1 LAGDGNAAR
10 RIGLFAPSG
19 TALAFDH
26 RMQATHRKHGIR
38 RRAQRGFSLIE
49 IVVAVAII
57 AMISAGITVA
67 VINIALSNQEKL
79 TRTNAETIRAAV
91 KIWWATSNDV
101 DTCPTVPML
110 IADGALDRGKS
121 TKADAWGQPWKIQCD
136 QNDATVVSRGRDKLP
151 DTEDDIR
158 VPPS

>member
-1 LAGDGNAAR
+1 M
-10 RIGLFAPSG
+10 
-19 TALAFDH
+19 
-26 RMQATHRKHGIR
+26 RMQSTHFKLRTA

-67 VINIALSNQEKL
+67 VINIAISNEEKL
-79 TRTNAETIRAAV
+79 TRSNAETIRAAV

-101 DTCPTVPML
+101 GTCPTVPML

-136 QNDATVVSRGRDKLP
+136 ASDATVISRGRDKLP
-151 DTEDDIR
+151 DTDDDIR